1 MKSGRM
7 RLLPFFLFI
16 STMLQASDFSLAG
29 FDLVSVGFVP
39 EDEDTPIVV
48 TEGSVS
54 ARYIP
59 ADWINFRAGLS
70 CELPD
75 TVDFFNTL
83 PDRGTDGTL
92 SFDNASI
99 NFRPA
104 LSIPVGITAFTGK
117 FDDPSAD
124 TLLREYLKET
134 IDAPEFHELPAGA
147 AFSCE
152 SEINGTGVLLAAVP
166 GNANAVTGL
175 YAYWNGEADA
185 DAIYTGDARI
195 AIACDLVRLNAF
207 AGLSWQPSETEAS
220 FRGALTAIFSA
231 EAGYELYV
239 SVGIRNARSLGSRID
254 RDLYLIFEPRLRWEK
269 ADLALSFFSSPAFP
283 ENSLSDPNVESESN
297 YLGANILAGFGNLD
311 TQGMRGGISLLG
323 SINPE
328 DPGTVTP
335 FSFSVTPF
343 YSMMI
348 SDFQLTVSTAIKP
361 LLMDE
366 IDTAMEICISMKAV
380 Y

>member
-1 MKSGRM
+1 M
-7 RLLPFFLFI
+7 RLLLFFLFF
-16 STMLQASDFSLAG
+16 STLLWASDFSLAG

-39 EDEDTPIVV
+39 EGDDTPILA
-48 TEGSVS
+48 TKASVS
-54 ARYIP
+54 ARFIP

-83 PDRGTDGTL
+83 PDRGTDGVL

-104 LSIPVGITAFTGK
+104 LSIPVGLSAFTGE
-117 FDDPSAD
+117 FDDPSTD

-134 IDAPEFHELPAGA
+134 LDTPEFHELPAGA
-147 AFSCE
+147 AFSSE
-152 SEINGTGVLLAAVP
+152 SEINGTGVLVACVP

-175 YAYWNGEADA
+175 YAYWNGEQGS
-185 DAIYTGDARI
+185 DAIYTGDARV
-195 AIACDLVRLNAF
+195 AMAGDLVRFNAF
-207 AGLSWQPSETEAS
+207 AGISCQPSEAEAS

-231 EAGYELYV
+231 DTGYELYV
-239 SVGIRNARSLGSRID
+239 SAGIRNAQSFGSRID
-254 RDLYLIFEPRLRWEK
+254 RDLHLIFEPRVRWEK

-283 ENSLSDPNVESESN
+283 ENSLSDPDVESESN
-297 YLGANILAGFGNLD
+297 YLGANALVGFGNLD

-348 SDFQLTVSTAIKP
+348 SDFQLTLSAAIKP